1 MLKMNEKKLIRKQ
14 RTDCAT
20 IKEIYPI
27 QHSSPPKLSEDLLS
41 DWNGKK
47 KNGPAPTFLLI
58 FKNTTFVEYTAISIL
73 MRLSQ
78 SESRKQKL
86 FLFGFTHLFSFYF
99 LIIQAP
105 LFASAHQPTAELKGN
120 RNTDDL

>member
-1 MLKMNEKKLIRKQ
+1 MLLLKKFILYN
-14 RTDCAT
+14 T
-20 IKEIYPI
+20 
-27 QHSSPPKLSEDLLS
+27 PPLQNLVKICYQTGM
-41 DWNGKK
+41 GKK